1 MRSLEFWILAY
12 LLNSLWQVPLLFAA
26 AWLSARALRS
36 LGAAMEHRV
45 WVVVLLLQSV
55 VPALSIFPWEWL
67 RLFLWGGN
75 VSKSGE
81 AHVSVVVGQ
90 GTGVGVLRLP
100 SALLEAITILYVAV
114 TAFFVARFLWRA
126 INLSALRRE
135 AVPVP
140 LTGQAA
146 LFWERCLKRFEVQD
160 VLIAASSRV
169 FGPVTLG
176 IQRKLLLLPVNVVEE
191 LPEADLHTVIAHEF
205 AHMRRKDFM
214 KNLVYESL
222 SLPVSYHPLLW
233 LTRARIMESREMV
246 CDQMAASVT
255 GPNEYA
261 QSLLRLASLLITG
274 TLGRTPHTIGIFDAN
289 VFERRLMNVTDKQ
302 QEIRGLRRVVL
313 LAVCAALALA
323 TCGSALA
330 LGMHANAASGGTDSH
345 ANKAPKQLTVSADE
359 MQHNILTKA
368 VPVYPPAAK
377 KARIQGKVAI
387 DAVIGTDGNV
397 ENLRVL
403 SGPPELQQSALD
415 AVRQWTYKPYLLN
428 GDPIEVETT
437 VNVVY
442 TLEPL
447 RK

>member
-12 LLNSLWQVPLLFAA
+12 LLNSLWQTPLLFAA
-26 AWLSARALRS
+26 AWLAARALRS

-45 WVVVLLLQSV
+45 WVIALLLQSLL
-55 VPALSIFPWEWL
+55 PALSIFPWEWL
-67 RLFLWGGN
+67 RMLFWGAN
-75 VSKSGE
+75 VSPAGE
-81 AHVSVVVGQ
+81 AHVSVAMGK
-90 GTGVGVLRLP
+90 GTGIGVLQLP
-100 SALLEAITILYVAV
+100 GAWLGAITILYVAV
-114 TAFFVARFLWRA
+114 TAFFAARFLWRA

-160 VLIAASSRV
+160 VSIAASSRV

-176 IQRKLLLLPVNVVEE
+176 IHRKLLLLPVNVIEE

-214 KNLVYESL
+214 KNLLYELL

-246 CDQMAASVT
+246 CDQVAAAVT

-289 VFERRLMNVTDKQ
+289 VFERRLMNVTEKQ
-302 QEIRGLRRVVL
+302 PEIRGVRRVVV
-313 LAVCAALALA
+313 LAACAALALL

-330 LGMHANAASGGTDSH
+330 LGMHANVASGSSDSN
-345 ANKAPKQLTVSADE
+345 ATKAPKQLTVSAEE
-359 MQHNILTKA
+359 MSHNILTKA

-377 KARIQGKVAI
+377 KARIQGKVVL

-397 ENLRVL
+397 ESLRVL
-403 SGPPELQQSALD
+403 SGPQELQQSALD

-428 GDPIEVETT
+428 GDPVEVETT
-437 VNVVY
+437 VNIIY
-442 TLEPL
+442 NLGG
-447 RK
+447 

>member
-12 LLNSLWQVPLLFAA
+12 LLNSLWQAPLLFAA
-26 AWLSARALRS
+26 AWLAARALRS

-45 WVVVLLLQSV
+45 WVIALLLQSLL
-55 VPALSIFPWEWL
+55 PALSIFPWEWL
-67 RLFLWGGN
+67 RTLLWAGN
-75 VSKSGE
+75 VSRPGE
-81 AHVSVVVGQ
+81 AHVSVAVGQ
-90 GTGVGVLRLP
+90 GTGVGVLLLP
-100 SALLEAITILYVAV
+100 GALLEAITILYVAV
-114 TAFFVARFLWRA
+114 TTFFAVRFLWRA

-146 LFWERCLKRFEVQD
+146 LFWARCLQRFEVQD
-160 VLIAASSRV
+160 VSIAASSRV

-176 IQRKLLLLPVNVVEE
+176 IQRKLLLLPVNVIEE

-214 KNLVYESL
+214 KNLVYELL

-246 CDQMAASVT
+246 CDQMAAAVT

-289 VFERRLMNVTDKQ
+289 VFERRLMNVTEKQ
-302 QEIRGLRRVVL
+302 QDIRGVRRVVI
-313 LAVCAALALA
+313 LAACAALALA

-330 LGMHANAASGGTDSH
+330 LGMHANAASGGSDSN
-345 ANKAPKQLTVSADE
+345 ANKAPKQLSVSADE
-359 MQHNILTKA
+359 MQQNILTKA

-377 KARIQGKVAI
+377 KARIQGKVTL
-387 DAVIGTDGNV
+387 DAVIGTDGHV

-403 SGPPELQQSALD
+403 SGPQELQQSSLD

-442 TLEPL
+442 MLAPL
-447 RK
+447 PK